1 VIVPSPTGSIVVADT
16 GTTTGFDTLEIRTI
30 SPSGASLSVTG
41 ANGNVTTFTLANQL
55 CVSDTL
61 ETESTGGTV
70 AGGEVAASLTYVSN
84 STAPVCK
91 TYTDFSASST
101 SSTPFGKQVNFST
114 TPTPGA
120 LISAHI
126 DWGTFPYCRPDGA
139 VSGVP
144 TCPTTY
150 VDFQDGT
157 GDHPQVFCTAAAPP
171 ATPPWCTTGKRFL
184 YETVNSV
191 AVTRIVE
198 DWSGSGDPK
207 FHLR

>member
-1 VIVPSPTGSIVVADT
+1 VTADT

-41 ANGNVTTFTLANQL
+41 ANGNVATFTLANEL

-61 ETESTGGTV
+61 ETTSTGGTV
-70 AGGEVAASLTYVSN
+70 AGGEVTASLTYVSN
-84 STAPVCK
+84 TTGSSCK
-91 TYTDFSASST
+91 SYTDFSASST
-101 SSTPFGKQVNFST
+101 SATPFGKLVNFST

-120 LISAHI
+120 LIDAHI
-126 DWGTFPYCRPDGA
+126 DWGTFAYCRPDGA

-157 GDHPQVFCTAAAPP
+157 GEHPQVFCDAAAPP
-171 ATPPWCTTGKRFL
+171 ATPPWCTTGKRFQ
-184 YETVNSV
+184 YETVNGVLS
-191 AVTRIVE
+191 TRILE
-198 DWSGSGDPK
+198 DWSGFGDPK
-207 FHLR
+207 FVTR